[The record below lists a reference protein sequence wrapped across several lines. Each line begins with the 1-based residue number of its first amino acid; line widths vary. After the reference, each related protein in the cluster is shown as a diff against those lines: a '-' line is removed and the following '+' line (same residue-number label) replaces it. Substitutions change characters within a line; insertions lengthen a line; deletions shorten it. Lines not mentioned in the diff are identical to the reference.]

1 MREEFI
7 EAWTIKWLEK
17 SGEPKKVL
25 ARRQGSCGLAEVSG
39 DGVFT
44 VLQKIG
50 KDVFFNEAEA
60 RLAAVDR
67 LEKDIESCERKIAR
81 AKAAIERLRGA

>member
-1 MREEFI
+1 MREKFI
-7 EAWTIKWLEK
+7 DAWTVKWLERD
-17 SGEPKKVL
+17 GLPKKVL
-25 ARRQGSCGLAEVSG
+25 ARRHGSCGLADVFE
-39 DGVFT
+39 DGAFSA
-44 VLQKIG
+44 LQKIG

-81 AKAAIERLRGA
+81 AKAAIERLKGA